1 LPISEAQLRQFSF
14 DCVERLGRQT
24 TLEDVTAEL
33 RRAGDAF
40 GFGTFCISGLPDP
53 GERLDPYV
61 VLSGWP
67 DAWMK
72 RYAGE
77 GYVHVD
83 PVIHRVRHTTIPF
96 AWHEAPFDRNDTL
109 ATKVM
114 NEATDFGLADGL
126 AVPIYTTH
134 GFQAIVTFGADQL
147 MLSRDGRA
155 GLHLIAIYAHSQARL
170 ILTRQQQGAPTARSP
185 KLSPR
190 EIECLKW
197 TAAGKTTWEI
207 SVILGLSN
215 RTVDEYL
222 ASAASKLGAV
232 NRVQTVAEALRRS
245 VIT

>member
-1 LPISEAQLRQFSF
+1 MPISETHLRQFSF
-14 DCVERLGRQT
+14 DCVERLSRLT
-24 TLEDVTAEL
+24 TLEDVSAEL
-33 RRAGDAF
+33 RGAGDAF
-40 GFGTFCISGLPDP
+40 GFGTFCISGLPNP
-53 GERLDPYV
+53 EEKLDPYV
-61 VLSGWP
+61 ILSGWP
-67 DAWMK
+67 EGWME

-83 PVIHRVRHTTIPF
+83 PVIRCVRQTTMPF
-96 AWHEAPFDRNDTL
+96 AWHEAPYDPDDGE

-114 NEATDFGLADGL
+114 NEAVEFGLADGL

-134 GFQAIVTFGADQL
+134 GFQAIVTFGADRMAL
-147 MLSRDGRA
+147 GRDERA
-155 GLHLIAIYAHSQARL
+155 GLHLVAIYAHSQARA
-170 ILTRQQQGAPTARSP
+170 ILSRQQGSPTIRAP

-245 VIT
+245 MIT

>member
-1 LPISEAQLRQFSF
+1 MPTSEAHLRQFSF
-14 DCVERLGRQT
+14 DCVERLSRLT
-24 TLEDVTAEL
+24 TLEDVSAEL
-33 RRAGDAF
+33 RRAGEAF

-67 DAWMK
+67 EAWLR
-72 RYAGE
+72 RYVQGD
-77 GYVHVD
+77 YVHVD
-83 PVIHRVRHTTIPF
+83 PVIRQVRQTTMPF
-96 AWHEAPFDRNDTL
+96 AWNEAPYDSRDET

-114 NEATDFGLADGL
+114 NEATAFGLVDGL

-134 GFQAIVTFGADQL
+134 GFQAIVTFGADR
-147 MLSRDGRA
+147 MVLSRDGRA
-155 GLHLIAIYAHSQARL
+155 GLHLIAIYAHSQARS
-170 ILTRQQQGAPTARSP
+170 ILTRQQGSPTARIP

-197 TAAGKTTWEI
+197 SAAGKTTWEI

-222 ASAASKLGAV
+222 ASAAAKLGAV